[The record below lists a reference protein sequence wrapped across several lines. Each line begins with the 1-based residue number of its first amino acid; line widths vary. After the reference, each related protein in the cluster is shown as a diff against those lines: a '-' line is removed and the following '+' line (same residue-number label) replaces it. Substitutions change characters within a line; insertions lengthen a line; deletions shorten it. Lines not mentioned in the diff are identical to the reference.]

1 MFFALIGRLFLLAGF
16 GGLTLWLANDVR
28 RNLRTGYVPA
38 HTILRWGQTFTRAER
53 PYLYWSNVV
62 SKMIG
67 VFAAACL
74 TAWVFYLFA
83 TN

>member
-1 MFFALIGRLFLLAGF
+1 MLFQLIGRLFLLAVF

-28 RNLRTGYVPA
+28 RNLRTGYVPT
-38 HTILRWGQTFTRAER
+38 HTIWYWDQTVTRAER
-53 PYLYWSNVV
+53 PYTYWGKVV

-67 VFAAACL
+67 VFAAACM